1 MTDRREF
8 LSLAALM
15 PLASVAGAG
24 PGARLAASRW
34 PAGADAAITADTLRE
49 AERLAGI
56 SFTDAERAQML
67 RTLGELREL
76 LSSRAASGAL
86 PNELAPAE
94 AFFAELPGSAPQ
106 AVTMDGDPSELPLM
120 KLAGAPPLDDD
131 LAFADI
137 PTLAAMLR
145 ARLVTSARL
154 TALSLARLERLNPV
168 LRCAITVI
176 PEQAMRRAQAMDV
189 ELAAG
194 RPRGPLHGIPWMAKD
209 ILDTAG
215 IATTWGAEP
224 WKDRVPGRDA
234 WAVSALDRAGAV
246 LVAKSAVG
254 ALAYGDI
261 WFGGTCRN
269 PWNPEQ
275 GSSGSSA
282 GSASAVA
289 AGIVPFALGS
299 ETLGSIVSPCLRCGA
314 SGLRPTFG
322 RVPRTGCMSLVWSMD
337 KIGPIAR
344 SVNDCGVVL
353 AAINGSDPG
362 DPSSVD
368 MPFRWS
374 MRQDARGL
382 RVGWVP
388 AWFEGDAG
396 GPLRSAIDALRDAG
410 VQLVELQPPQVA
422 ASPLLIPLLAECA
435 AAFEQLTR
443 DGSDDA
449 LSWQA
454 DEAWPNTFRRSWFI
468 PAVELVQASRLRRRA
483 MQAMH
488 AWFSQVD
495 AVVSPPYAGDILL
508 LTNACGQPCAVAR
521 CGFADPKTPR
531 AVTVM
536 SRLFDEG
543 TALRVAAAI
552 EARLGE
558 SRRPTL

>member
-1 MTDRREF
+1 VPERRDF
-8 LSLAALM
+8 LSVAALL
-15 PLASVAGAG
+15 PLASLAGAG
-24 PGARLAASRW
+24 PGARLPASRV
-34 PAGADAAITADTLRE
+34 PVGDDAAITADTLRE

-56 SFTDAERAQML
+56 SFTEAERAQML

-76 LSSRAASGAL
+76 LSSRTAAGAL
-86 PNELAPAE
+86 PNDLAPAE

-106 AVTMDGDPSELPLM
+106 AVTTDGDPSELPLM
-120 KLAGAPPLDDD
+120 KLAGTPPLDDD

-168 LRCAITVI
+168 LRCAITVT
-176 PEQAMRRAQAMDV
+176 PEQAMRRAEAMDA
-189 ELAAG
+189 EIAAG
-194 RPRGPLHGIPWMAKD
+194 HPRGPLHGIPWMAKD

-224 WKDRVPGRDA
+224 WKDRVPTRDA
-234 WAVSALDRAGAV
+234 WVVSALERAGAV
-246 LVAKSAVG
+246 LVGKSAVG

-353 AAINGSDPG
+353 GAINGTDPG

-368 MPFRWS
+368 RPFRWS

-388 AWFEGDAG
+388 AWFEGEAG
-396 GPLRSAIDALRDAG
+396 GPLRPAIDALRDAG
-410 VQLVELQPPQVA
+410 AQLVEMQPPQA
-422 ASPLLIPLLAECA
+422 TASPLLIPLLAECA

-443 DGSDDA
+443 DGSDDS

-488 AWFSQVD
+488 AWFGQVD
-495 AVVSPPYAGDILL
+495 AVATPPYAGDILL

-521 CGFADPKTPR
+521 CGFADRKTPR

-558 SRRPTL
+558 SRRPAL

>member
-1 MTDRREF
+1 VPDRREF
-8 LSLAALM
+8 LSAAALL
-15 PLASVAGAG
+15 PLAS
-24 PGARLAASRW
+24 LAAAGSLA
-34 PAGADAAITADTLRE
+34 PAAVAADDAALSADTLRE

-56 SFTDAERAQML
+56 SFTDAERTQLL

-76 LSSRAASGAL
+76 FAARGAAGAL

-94 AFFAELPGSAPQ
+94 AFFAELPGAAAAP
-106 AVTMDGDPSELPLM
+106 VTTEGDPFELPRL

-145 ARLVTSARL
+145 ARLMTSARL
-154 TALSLARLERLNPV
+154 TALALARLDRLNPI
-168 LRCAITVI
+168 LRCAITVL
-176 PEQAMRRAQAMDV
+176 PEQAMRRAEAMDA
-189 ELAAG
+189 EIAAG
-194 RPRGPLHGIPWMAKD
+194 RVRGPLHGIPWMAKD

-224 WKDRVPGRDA
+224 WKDRVPTRDA
-234 WAVSALDRAGAV
+234 WVVSALERAGAV
-246 LVAKSAVG
+246 LVGKSAVG

-344 SVNDCGVVL
+344 TVNDCGIVL
-353 AAINGSDPG
+353 GAINGTDPG

-368 MPFRWS
+368 RPFRWG

-388 AWFEGDAG
+388 AWFEGPDA
-396 GPLRSAIDALRDAG
+396 GPLRAAVDALRDAG
-410 VQLVELQPPQVA
+410 AVPVELPAPQVA
-422 ASPLLIPLLAECA
+422 ASPLLLPLLAEAA
-435 AAFEQLTR
+435 AAFEGLTR
-443 DGSDDA
+443 SGDDDT

-454 DEAWPNTFRRSWFI
+454 DEAWPNSFRRSWFI

-488 AWFSQVD
+488 DWFGQVD
-495 AVVSPPYAGDILL
+495 AVVSPPYAGDMLL

-521 CGFADPKTPR
+521 CGFVDPKTPR

-552 EARLGE
+552 EARFGE
-558 SRRPTL
+558 RRRPTL

>member
-1 MTDRREF
+1 MPERRDF
-8 LSLAALM
+8 LSVAALL
-15 PLASVAGAG
+15 PLASLAGAG
-24 PGARLAASRW
+24 PGARLPASRV
-34 PAGADAAITADTLRE
+34 PVGDDAAITADTLRE

-56 SFTDAERAQML
+56 SFTEAERAQML

-76 LSSRAASGAL
+76 LSSRTAAGAL
-86 PNELAPAE
+86 PNDLAPAE

-106 AVTMDGDPSELPLM
+106 AVTTDGDPSELPLM
-120 KLAGAPPLDDD
+120 KLAGTPPLDDD

-168 LRCAITVI
+168 LRCAITVT
-176 PEQAMRRAQAMDV
+176 PEQAMRRAEAMDA

-215 IATTWGAEP
+215 VATTWGAET
-224 WKDRVPGRDA
+224 WKDRVPTRDA
-234 WAVSALDRAGAV
+234 WVVSALERAGAV
-246 LVAKSAVG
+246 LVGKSAVG

-344 SVNDCGVVL
+344 SVSDCGIVL
-353 AAINGSDPG
+353 GAINGTDPG

-368 MPFRWS
+368 RPFRWS

-388 AWFEGDAG
+388 AWFEGEAG
-396 GPLRSAIDALRDAG
+396 GPLRPAIGALRDAG
-410 VQLVELQPPQVA
+410 AQLVEMQPPQVT
-422 ASPLLIPLLAECA
+422 ASPLLVPLLAECA

-443 DGSDDA
+443 DGSDDS

-488 AWFSQVD
+488 AWFGQVD
-495 AVVSPPYAGDILL
+495 AVATPPYAGDILL

-521 CGFADPKTPR
+521 CGFADRKTPR

-558 SRRPTL
+558 SRRPAL

>member
-1 MTDRREF
+1 
-8 LSLAALM
+8 
-15 PLASVAGAG
+15 
-24 PGARLAASRW
+24 
-34 PAGADAAITADTLRE
+34 
-49 AERLAGI
+49 
-56 SFTDAERAQML
+56 
-67 RTLGELREL
+67 
-76 LSSRAASGAL
+76 
-86 PNELAPAE
+86 
-94 AFFAELPGSAPQ
+94 
-106 AVTMDGDPSELPLM
+106 
-120 KLAGAPPLDDD
+120 
-131 LAFADI
+131 
-137 PTLAAMLR
+137 
-145 ARLVTSARL
+145 
-154 TALSLARLERLNPV
+154 LSLARLERLNPV
-168 LRCAITVI
+168 LRCAITVT
-176 PEQAMRRAQAMDV
+176 PEQAMRRAEAMDV

-224 WKDRVPGRDA
+224 WKDRVPTRDA
-234 WAVSALDRAGAV
+234 WVVSALERAGAV
-246 LVAKSAVG
+246 LVGKSAVG
-254 ALAYGDI
+254 ALAYGAI

-344 SVNDCGVVL
+344 SVGDCGIVL
-353 AAINGSDPG
+353 AAINGTDRG

-368 MPFRWS
+368 RPFRWS

-388 AWFEGDAG
+388 AWFEGEAG
-396 GPLRSAIDALRDAG
+396 GPLRPAIDALRDAG

-443 DGSDDA
+443 DGDDDS

-488 AWFSQVD
+488 AWFGQVD
-495 AVVSPPYAGDILL
+495 AVVSPPFAGDILL

-558 SRRPTL
+558 SRRPAL

>member
-1 MTDRREF
+1 
-8 LSLAALM
+8 
-15 PLASVAGAG
+15 
-24 PGARLAASRW
+24 
-34 PAGADAAITADTLRE
+34 
-49 AERLAGI
+49 
-56 SFTDAERAQML
+56 
-67 RTLGELREL
+67 
-76 LSSRAASGAL
+76 
-86 PNELAPAE
+86 
-94 AFFAELPGSAPQ
+94 
-106 AVTMDGDPSELPLM
+106 
-120 KLAGAPPLDDD
+120 
-131 LAFADI
+131 
-137 PTLAAMLR
+137 
-145 ARLVTSARL
+145 
-154 TALSLARLERLNPV
+154 
-168 LRCAITVI
+168 
-176 PEQAMRRAQAMDV
+176 
-189 ELAAG
+189 
-194 RPRGPLHGIPWMAKD
+194 MAKD

-224 WKDRVPGRDA
+224 WKGRVPTQDA
-234 WAVSALDRAGAV
+234 WVVSALERAGAV
-246 LVAKSAVG
+246 LVGKSAVG

-344 SVNDCGVVL
+344 SVNDCGIVL
-353 AAINGSDPG
+353 GAINGTDPG

-368 MPFRWS
+368 RPFRWS

-388 AWFEGDAG
+388 AWFEGPDA
-396 GPLRSAIDALRDAG
+396 GPLRAAVDALRDSGA
-410 VQLVELQPPQVA
+410 VPVELAPPQVA
-422 ASPLLIPLLAECA
+422 AAPLLLPLLTEAA
-435 AAFEQLTR
+435 AAFEGLTR
-443 DGSDDA
+443 SGDDDT

-483 MQAMH
+483 MQVMH
-488 AWFSQVD
+488 GWFGQVD

-543 TALRVAAAI
+543 TALRVACAI
-552 EARLGE
+552 ESRLAE
-558 SRRPTL
+558 RRRPAL

>member
-1 MTDRREF
+1 VPDRREF
-8 LSLAALM
+8 LSATALL
-15 PLASVAGAG
+15 PLASLAAAGSPAPVAGAVD
-24 PGARLAASRW
+24 
-34 PAGADAAITADTLRE
+34 DAAISADTLRE

-56 SFTDAERAQML
+56 SFSDAERTQLL
-67 RTLGELREL
+67 RTLGEVREL
-76 LSSRAASGAL
+76 LAARGAAGAL

-94 AFFAELPGSAPQ
+94 AFFAELPGAP
-106 AVTMDGDPSELPLM
+106 AVPSTTEGEPFELPRL

-154 TALSLARLERLNPV
+154 TALSLARLDRLNPI
-168 LRCAITVI
+168 LRCAITVL
-176 PEQAMRRAQAMDV
+176 PEQAMRRAEAMDA
-189 ELAAG
+189 EIAAG
-194 RPRGPLHGIPWMAKD
+194 RVRGPLHGIPWMAKD

-224 WKDRVPGRDA
+224 WKGRVPTQDA
-234 WAVSALDRAGAV
+234 WVVSALERSGAV
-246 LVAKSAVG
+246 LVGKSAVG

-344 SVNDCGVVL
+344 SVSDCGIVL
-353 AAINGSDPG
+353 GAINGTDPG

-368 MPFRWS
+368 RPFRWS

-388 AWFEGDAG
+388 AWSEGPDGAT
-396 GPLRSAIDALRDAG
+396 LRAAIDALRDSGATP
-410 VQLVELQPPQVA
+410 VELAPPQVA
-422 ASPLLIPLLAECA
+422 AAPLLLPLLAEAA
-435 AAFEQLTR
+435 AAFEALTR
-443 DGSDDA
+443 SGDDDT

-488 AWFSQVD
+488 AWFGQVD

-558 SRRPTL
+558 RRRPAL

>member
-1 MTDRREF
+1 MADRRQF

-15 PLASVAGAG
+15 PLASLAGAG
-24 PGARLAASRW
+24 PGARLPASRM
-34 PAGADAAITADTLRE
+34 PAGDDASITADTLRE
-49 AERLAGI
+49 AERLAGV
-56 SFTDAERAQML
+56 SFTDAERTQML

-86 PNELAPAE
+86 PNDLAPAE
-94 AFFAELPGSAPQ
+94 AFFAELPGAAPQ
-106 AVTMDGDPSELPLM
+106 AATTDGDPSELPRM
-120 KLAGAPPLDDD
+120 KLAGTPPLDDD

-154 TALSLARLERLNPV
+154 TALSLARLDRLNPV

-176 PEQAMRRAQAMDV
+176 PEQAMRRAQAMDE

-344 SVNDCGVVL
+344 SVSDCGVVL
-353 AAINGSDPG
+353 AAINGSDSG
-362 DPSSVD
+362 DPSSVGR
-368 MPFRWS
+368 PFRWS

-388 AWFEGDAG
+388 AWFDGPAG
-396 GPLRSAIDALRDAG
+396 GPLRPAIDALRDAG
-410 VQLVELQPPQVA
+410 AQLVEMQPPQVA

-443 DGSDDA
+443 DGGDDA

-558 SRRPTL
+558 RRRPAL